1 MATLEE
7 QETIITQNRADD
19 SVSIY
24 TSNTNDLAYFL
35 KKSDFQLVREY
46 KNADTGELE
55 AAEFRLPKT
64 RANVRKILKRQVSP
78 EQRESLANRLS
89 TLRKSN

>member
-19 SVSIY
+19 FISIY
-24 TSNTNDLAYFL
+24 TSNTNDLRYFFS
-35 KKSDFQLVREY
+35 KHEFKLVRAYTDVET
-46 KNADTGELE
+46 NETC
-55 AAEFRLPKT
+55 AAEFRLPKD
-64 RANVRKILKRQVSP
+64 RANIRKILKRQVSP

-89 TLRKSN
+89 TIRKSN